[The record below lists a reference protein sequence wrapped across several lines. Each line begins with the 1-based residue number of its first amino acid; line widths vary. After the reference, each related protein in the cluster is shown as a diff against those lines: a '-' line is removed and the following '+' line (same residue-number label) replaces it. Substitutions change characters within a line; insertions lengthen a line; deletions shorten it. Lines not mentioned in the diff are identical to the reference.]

1 MSSALVERHPAEV
14 GRALL
19 SARGLVKRFGG
30 VAAVDGVDM
39 AVWPGKPVAVIGP
52 NGAGKSTLLKLIAGE
67 LRPDQGELLLDGR
80 SHGRARCHR
89 IARRG
94 VALAHQV
101 PLPFARL
108 TVREN
113 VRVGALHRHGVKL
126 SSSEVVDRVLERCG
140 LIDRSERLAGSL
152 TLLDL
157 KRLELA
163 RALSLEPKLLL
174 LDEVAAGL
182 VGSELRTIIEL
193 VAGIRDEGVTL
204 IVVEHV
210 EGVVREL
217 VEQVIVLDWGKVIAE
232 GTPAEIAA
240 NALVREVYFGA
251 GQPGSSRAGAGAP
264 TTTAAQP
271 RPARASEPGASGAAA
286 SPPAPPSNTGAAL
299 ALHRVSAG
307 YGSILALRD
316 VDLVV
321 APGAVVAVLGA
332 NGAGKSTLAG
342 TISGLVSLRAG
353 RLELDGEDVSALAAH
368 ERARRGIAH
377 CQEGR
382 RLFPG
387 LSVEENLIL
396 AARSG
401 SAHEQLEERR
411 RWVQEL
417 FPILAQRRKQQAQ
430 TLSGGQQQMVAIARA
445 LMACPRLVVFDEISL
460 GLAPAAIDALYEAIA
475 EISRAGISI
484 VLVEQNVRRSLSL
497 ADRAYVLERGRVS
510 FAGDP
515 RELLDERRLEAAYF
529 GFGAAAGSEDAAAP
543 GATVQHRGE

>member
-1 MSSALVERHPAEV
+1 MSTALVERHPAEV

-39 AVWPGKPVAVIGP
+39 VVLPGKPVAVIGP

-80 SHGRARCHR
+80 PRGRARCHQ

-126 SSSEVVDRVLERCG
+126 SSREVVDGVLERCG
-140 LIDRSERLAGSL
+140 LMNRSERLAGSL

-217 VEQVIVLDWGKVIAE
+217 VEQVIVLDWGKMIAE
-232 GTPAEIAA
+232 GTPAEIAG
-240 NALVREVYFGA
+240 NALVREVYFGVER
-251 GQPGSSRAGAGAP
+251 PSPSFPGAGASI
-264 TTTAAQP
+264 TTAERRP
-271 RPARASEPGASGAAA
+271 RRGGEPGASGAAGLL
-286 SPPAPPSNTGAAL
+286 PAPFHAGAAL
-299 ALHRVSAG
+299 ALRGASAG

-316 VDLVV
+316 IDFEV
-321 APGAVVAVLGA
+321 APGAIVAVLGA

-342 TISGLVSLRAG
+342 TISGLVPLRAG
-353 RLELDGEDVSALAAH
+353 RVELDGEDVSALAAH

-387 LSVEENLIL
+387 LSVEENLII

-401 SAHEQLEERR
+401 PADEQLEERR

-417 FPILAQRRKQQAQ
+417 FPILVQRRKQQAH
-430 TLSGGQQQMVAIARA
+430 TLSGGQQQMVAVARA

-484 VLVEQNVRRSLSL
+484 VLVEQNVHRSLSL